1 MQKGNRN
8 FENRAEVWKLAK
20 GFGVF
25 CKVAKMAEKLFL
37 GTKVRKLREARGWTL
52 DQCAARLALSPSY
65 LSQIETNQRPATA
78 RVLISLTR
86 AFDVDAS
93 LFDLE
98 GDARLIADLREA
110 VTDLAGAG
118 DVPSAAELKQVAT
131 NAPRLAHQFLTLH
144 QNYRRLDDRLKT
156 LNETLGRDERQ
167 VSAPALPYEAVRDFF
182 HYRDNYIDALDLAAE
197 TLAARLSLGEYSHP
211 ERTLEQALG
220 DLCGVRVAYG
230 EGAMR
235 RYDPAARILYI
246 QSSLPV
252 TTRCFQ
258 MAHQLALLAF
268 ADIIEDELARA
279 NFELKA
285 ATDVCRVG
293 LANYAAGAIL
303 MPYRRFLDAAR
314 DLRHDI
320 DRMRQRFHTSFEQ
333 VCQRLSTLQ
342 RLGWRGV
349 PFYFARVDMAGNI
362 TKRHSAT
369 RFQFARFGGACPL
382 WNVHEAFSSPDRILV
397 NLSEMPDGARYI
409 CIAKSVSKPGG
420 SYLEPDRRYALGL
433 GCEIEHADQLV
444 YTAGLDLNGPP
455 IRMGVSCRI
464 CERLDCQQRAFPPI
478 DRDLRVPVHERG
490 VIPYTLE

>member
-1 MQKGNRN
+1 MG
-8 FENRAEVWKLAK
+8 
-20 GFGVF
+20 
-25 CKVAKMAEKLFL
+25 EKLFL
-37 GTKVRKLREARGWTL
+37 GNKVRKLREAKGWTL
-52 DQCAARLALSPSY
+52 DQCASRLALSPSY

-93 LFDLE
+93 IFDLE

-110 VTDLAGAG
+110 VTDVAGSG
-118 DVPSAAELKQVAT
+118 EIPSPAELKHAVT
-131 NAPRLAHQFLTLH
+131 NAPRLARQFLTLH

-156 LNETLGRDERQ
+156 LNETLGRDEKQ
-167 VSAPALPYEAVRDFF
+167 VSAPVLPYEAVRDFF
-182 HYRDNYIDALDLAAE
+182 HYRDNYIDVLDQAAE
-197 TLAARLSLGEYSHP
+197 QLAERLSIGAANHP
-211 ERTLEQALG
+211 ERLLEQALG

-230 EGAMR
+230 EGLMR
-235 RYDPAARILYI
+235 RYDPQARILYI
-246 QSSLPV
+246 DPALPAA
-252 TTRCFQ
+252 TRSFQ
-258 MAHQLALLAF
+258 MAHQLGLLVF
-268 ADIIEDELARA
+268 ADAIEDELVRA
-279 NFELKA
+279 NFDTQA

-303 MPYRRFLDAAR
+303 MPYRRFLDSAR
-314 DLRHDI
+314 DLRHDV
-320 DRMRQRFHTSFEQ
+320 DLMRQRFHTSFEQ

-342 RLGWRGV
+342 RPGWRGV

-397 NLSEMPDGARYI
+397 NLSEMPDGSRYI

-444 YTAGLDLNGPP
+444 YAAGLDLNGPP

-464 CERLDCQQRAFPPI
+464 CERTDCQQRAFPPI
-478 DRDLRVPVHERG
+478 DRTLHVTPNERG
-490 VIPYTLE
+490 VIPYALG

>member
-1 MQKGNRN
+1 MG
-8 FENRAEVWKLAK
+8 
-20 GFGVF
+20 
-25 CKVAKMAEKLFL
+25 EKLFL
-37 GTKVRKLREARGWTL
+37 GNKVRKLREAKGWTL
-52 DQCAARLALSPSY
+52 DQCASRLALSPSY

-93 LFDLE
+93 IFDLE

-110 VTDLAGAG
+110 VTDVAGSG
-118 DVPSAAELKQVAT
+118 EIPSPAELKHAVT
-131 NAPRLAHQFLTLH
+131 NAPRLARQFLTLH

-156 LNETLGRDERQ
+156 LNETLGRDEKQ
-167 VSAPALPYEAVRDFF
+167 VSAPVLPYEAVRDFF
-182 HYRDNYIDALDLAAE
+182 HYRDNYIDVLDQAAE
-197 TLAARLSLGEYSHP
+197 QLAERLSIGAANHP
-211 ERTLEQALG
+211 ERLLEQALG

-230 EGAMR
+230 EGLMR
-235 RYDPAARILYI
+235 RYDPQARILYI
-246 QSSLPV
+246 DPALPAA
-252 TTRCFQ
+252 TRSFQ
-258 MAHQLALLAF
+258 MAHRLGLLVF
-268 ADIIEDELARA
+268 ADAIEDELVRA
-279 NFELKA
+279 NFDTQA

-303 MPYRRFLDAAR
+303 MPYRRFLDSAR
-314 DLRHDI
+314 DLRHDV
-320 DRMRQRFHTSFEQ
+320 DLMRQRFHTSFEQ

-342 RLGWRGV
+342 RPGWRGV

-397 NLSEMPDGARYI
+397 NLSEMPDGSRYI

-444 YTAGLDLNGPP
+444 YAAGLDLNGPP

-464 CERLDCQQRAFPPI
+464 CERTDCQQRAFPPI
-478 DRDLRVPVHERG
+478 DRTLHVRPNERG
-490 VIPYTLE
+490 VIPYALG

>member
-1 MQKGNRN
+1 MG
-8 FENRAEVWKLAK
+8 
-20 GFGVF
+20 
-25 CKVAKMAEKLFL
+25 EKLFL
-37 GTKVRKLREARGWTL
+37 GNKVRKLREAKGWTL
-52 DQCAARLALSPSY
+52 DQCASRLALSPSY

-93 LFDLE
+93 IFDLE

-110 VTDLAGAG
+110 VTDVAGSG
-118 DVPSAAELKQVAT
+118 EIPSPAELKHAVT
-131 NAPRLAHQFLTLH
+131 NAPRLARQFLTLH

-156 LNETLGRDERQ
+156 LNETLGRDEKQ
-167 VSAPALPYEAVRDFF
+167 VSAPVLPYEAVRDFF
-182 HYRDNYIDALDLAAE
+182 HYRDNYIDVLDQAAE
-197 TLAARLSLGEYSHP
+197 QLAERLSIGAANHP
-211 ERTLEQALG
+211 ERLLEQALG

-230 EGAMR
+230 EGLMR
-235 RYDPAARILYI
+235 RYDPQARILYI
-246 QSSLPV
+246 DPALPAA
-252 TTRCFQ
+252 TRSFQ
-258 MAHQLALLAF
+258 MAHQLGLLVF
-268 ADIIEDELARA
+268 ADAIEDELVRA
-279 NFELKA
+279 NFDTQA

-303 MPYRRFLDAAR
+303 MPYRRFLDSAR
-314 DLRHDI
+314 DLRHDV
-320 DRMRQRFHTSFEQ
+320 DLMRQRFHTSFEQ

-342 RLGWRGV
+342 RPGWRGV

-397 NLSEMPDGARYI
+397 NLSEMPDGSRYI

-444 YTAGLDLNGPP
+444 YAAGLDLNGPP

-464 CERLDCQQRAFPPI
+464 CERTDCQQRAFPPI
-478 DRDLRVPVHERG
+478 DRTLHVRPNERG
-490 VIPYTLE
+490 VIPYALG

>member
-1 MQKGNRN
+1 MG
-8 FENRAEVWKLAK
+8 
-20 GFGVF
+20 
-25 CKVAKMAEKLFL
+25 EKLFL
-37 GTKVRKLREARGWTL
+37 GNKVRKLREAKGWTL
-52 DQCAARLALSPSY
+52 DQCASRLALSPSY

-110 VTDLAGAG
+110 VTDVSSTAE
-118 DVPSAAELKQVAT
+118 VPTPAELKQAV
-131 NAPRLAHQFLTLH
+131 NNSPRLARMFLQLH
-144 QNYRRLDDRLKT
+144 QDYRRIDDRLKT
-156 LNETLGRDERQ
+156 LNETLGRDEKKL
-167 VSAPALPYEAVRDFF
+167 SAPALPYEAVRDFF
-182 HYRDNYIDALDLAAE
+182 HYRDNYIDALDQAAE
-197 TLAARLSLGEYSHP
+197 QLAERINLGSSNHP
-211 ERTLEQALG
+211 ERQLEQALG

-230 EGAMR
+230 EGLMR
-235 RYDPAARILYI
+235 RYDPQSRILYI
-246 QSSLPV
+246 DPALPAS
-252 TTRCFQ
+252 TRSFQ

-268 ADIIEDELARA
+268 ADDIEAELVRA
-279 NFELKA
+279 NFEAQA
-285 ATDVCRVG
+285 ASDVCRVG
-293 LANYAAGAIL
+293 LANYTAGAIM
-303 MPYRRFLDAAR
+303 MPYRRFLDTAR
-314 DLRHDI
+314 ELRHDI
-320 DRMRQRFHTSFEQ
+320 DMIRQRFHTSFEQ

-342 RLGWRGV
+342 RPGWRGV

-397 NLSEMPDGARYI
+397 NLSEMPDGSKYI

-444 YTAGLDLNGPP
+444 YAAGLDLKGPP

-464 CERLDCQQRAFPPI
+464 CERTDCQQRAFPPI
-478 DRDLRVPVHERG
+478 DRTLHVRPNERG
-490 VIPYTLE
+490 VIPYALG

>member
-1 MQKGNRN
+1 MG
-8 FENRAEVWKLAK
+8 
-20 GFGVF
+20 
-25 CKVAKMAEKLFL
+25 EKLFL
-37 GTKVRKLREARGWTL
+37 GNKVRKLREAKGWTL

-110 VTDLAGAG
+110 VSDIAGSG
-118 DVPSAAELKQVAT
+118 ELPSPVELKHAVT
-131 NAPRLAHQFLTLH
+131 NAPRLARQFLILH

-156 LNETLGRDERQ
+156 LNETLGRDEKQ
-167 VSAPALPYEAVRDFF
+167 LSAPTLPYEAVRDFF
-182 HYRDNYIDALDLAAE
+182 HYRDNYIDALDQAAE
-197 TLAARLSLGEYSHP
+197 QLAERLGLGNSNHP
-211 ERTLEQALG
+211 ERLIEQALG

-230 EGAMR
+230 DGLMR
-235 RYDPAARILYI
+235 RYDPQARILYI
-246 QSSLPV
+246 DPALPGA
-252 TTRCFQ
+252 TRCFQ

-268 ADIIEDELARA
+268 TDIIEDELVRA
-279 NFELKA
+279 DFEA
-285 ATDVCRVG
+285 PSATDVCRVG

-303 MPYRRFLDAAR
+303 MPYRRFLDMAR

-320 DRMRQRFHTSFEQ
+320 DLIRQRFHTSFEQ

-342 RLGWRGV
+342 RPGWRGV

-397 NLSEMPDGARYI
+397 NLSEMPDGGKYI

-444 YTAGLDLNGPP
+444 YAAGLDLKGPP

-464 CERLDCQQRAFPPI
+464 CERTDCQQRAFPPI
-478 DRDLRVPVHERG
+478 DRTLNVPPHQRG
-490 VIPYTLE
+490 VIPYALG

>member
-1 MQKGNRN
+1 MG
-8 FENRAEVWKLAK
+8 
-20 GFGVF
+20 
-25 CKVAKMAEKLFL
+25 EKLFL
-37 GTKVRKLREARGWTL
+37 GNKVRKLREAKGWTL
-52 DQCAARLALSPSY
+52 DQCASRLALSPSY

-110 VTDLAGAG
+110 VSDVATTAE
-118 DVPSAAELKQVAT
+118 VPSPAELKQAV
-131 NAPRLAHQFLTLH
+131 NNSPRMARLFLQLH
-144 QNYRRLDDRLKT
+144 QDYRRLDDRLKT
-156 LNETLGRDERQ
+156 LNETLGRDEKQ
-167 VSAPALPYEAVRDFF
+167 LSAPALPYEAVRDFF
-182 HYRDNYIDALDLAAE
+182 HYRDNYIDALDQAAE
-197 TLAARLSLGEYSHP
+197 QLAERLGLGNSNHP
-211 ERTLEQALG
+211 ERHLEQALG
-220 DLCGVRVAYG
+220 DICGVRVAYG
-230 EGAMR
+230 EGLMR
-235 RYDPAARILYI
+235 RYDPQSRILYI
-246 QSSLPV
+246 DPSLPGA
-252 TTRCFQ
+252 TRSFQ

-268 ADIIEDELARA
+268 AEDIEAELVRA
-279 NFELKA
+279 NFETPA

-303 MPYRRFLDAAR
+303 MPYRRFLDTAR
-314 DLRHDI
+314 EVRHDVDLI
-320 DRMRQRFHTSFEQ
+320 RQRFHTSFEQ

-342 RLGWRGV
+342 RPGWRGV

-397 NLSEMPDGARYI
+397 NLSEMPDGSKYI

-444 YTAGLDLNGPP
+444 YAAGLDLNGPP

-464 CERLDCQQRAFPPI
+464 CERTDCQQRAFPPI
-478 DRDLRVPVHERG
+478 DRTLHVRPNERG
-490 VIPYTLE
+490 VIPYALG

>member
-1 MQKGNRN
+1 MG
-8 FENRAEVWKLAK
+8 
-20 GFGVF
+20 
-25 CKVAKMAEKLFL
+25 EKLFL
-37 GTKVRKLREARGWTL
+37 GNKVRKLREAKGWTL
-52 DQCAARLALSPSY
+52 DHCASRLALSPSY

-93 LFDLE
+93 IFDLE

-110 VTDLAGAG
+110 VSDVAGSG
-118 DVPSAAELKQVAT
+118 EVPTPAELKHAVT
-131 NAPRLAHQFLTLH
+131 NAPRLARQFLSLH

-156 LNETLGRDERQ
+156 LNETLGRDEKQ
-167 VSAPALPYEAVRDFF
+167 VSAPVLPYEAVRDFF
-182 HYRDNYIDALDLAAE
+182 HYRDNYIDTLDQAAE
-197 TLAARLSLGEYSHP
+197 QLAERLAIGASNHP
-211 ERTLEQALG
+211 ERLLEQALG

-230 EGAMR
+230 EGLMR
-235 RYDPAARILYI
+235 RYDPQARILYI
-246 QSSLPV
+246 DPALPAA
-252 TTRCFQ
+252 TRSFQ
-258 MAHQLALLAF
+258 MAHQLALLVF
-268 ADIIEDELARA
+268 TDTIEDELVRA
-279 NFELKA
+279 NFETPA

-303 MPYRRFLDAAR
+303 MPYRRFLDSAR
-314 DLRHDI
+314 ELRHDV
-320 DRMRQRFHTSFEQ
+320 DLMRQRFHTSFEQ

-342 RLGWRGV
+342 RPGWRGV

-397 NLSEMPDGARYI
+397 NLSEMPDGAKYI

-444 YTAGLDLNGPP
+444 YAAGLDLKGPP
-455 IRMGVSCRI
+455 TRMGVSCRI
-464 CERLDCQQRAFPPI
+464 CERTDCQQRAFPPI
-478 DRDLRVPVHERG
+478 DRTLHVPPHQRG
-490 VIPYTLE
+490 VIPYALG